1 MIPAPHTLSTLRR
14 LLLSVCVCLAAYAV
28 YEWFRPYAAPA
39 VTPAAREDASA
50 LMDSIITGLHDLPPL
65 ETFAETLERPLFRRD
80 RRPYTAPQ
88 PQIVQAP
95 APAPVVEIP
104 LSEQVALRATI
115 IIGERRIAL
124 LHDLVNDKPLRLSRG
139 ERVHG
144 WTLSEVDTNSVALQK
159 DGALER
165 LGLKQE

>member
-14 LLLSVCVCLAAYAV
+14 LLLSICVCLAAYAV

-144 WTLSEVDTNSVALQK
+144 WILSEVDTNSVALQK